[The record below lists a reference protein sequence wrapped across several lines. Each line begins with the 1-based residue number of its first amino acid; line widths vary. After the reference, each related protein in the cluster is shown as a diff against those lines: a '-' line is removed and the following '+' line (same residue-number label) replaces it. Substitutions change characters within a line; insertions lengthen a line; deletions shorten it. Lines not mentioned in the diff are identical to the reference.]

1 MVRYPFRNL
10 VFQGGG
16 VKASA
21 YHGALRVL
29 ENEAILPQIERVAG
43 ASAGAAVAALLSM
56 RLSIDEIIAVYRTY
70 DIEQLSAVKS
80 GVMPDRSSTPG
91 LLRRELERIQNSF
104 TSVTRLATK
113 FGWYSS
119 EYNYQWIQG
128 VVAKYG
134 RDDGMATFSQ
144 FRQWG
149 FRDLYV
155 VVTNLSTHKAEIFS
169 ADTTPHAAVADAILM
184 TQAMPLFFEAL
195 QFDGQAFGQ
204 GDFYSDGGLLINYP
218 LQVFDEHQFAEN
230 NRWFVNGVNWETL
243 GCRLYTPENCPK
255 RSREITNLMTY
266 SQNVLEAL
274 VETQAASYEA
284 SKSAQRRSI
293 NISDCCVRSTDWD
306 VWSFPQDDRYLRL
319 VQAGETATQRYIEHY
334 KPPVIK
340 PLLPFSWYLDRW
352 WRTFTRQQQK
362 RD

>member
-29 ENEAILPQIERVAG
+29 EDEEILPQIERVAG
-43 ASAGAAVAALLSM
+43 ASAGAAVAAMLSM
-56 RLSIDEIIAVYRTY
+56 HLDVDEIVNIYGTY
-70 DIEQLSAVKS
+70 DIEQIMVVRS
-80 GVMPDRSSTPG
+80 GNMPDSNSTPNI
-91 LLRRELERIQNSF
+91 LRRELERIQNSF

-119 EYNYQWIQG
+119 EYSYQWMQDI
-128 VVAKYG
+128 VAKYG
-134 RDDGMATFSQ
+134 RGDGMATFAQ

-149 FRDLYV
+149 YRDLYI
-155 VVTNLSTHKAEIFS
+155 VVTNLSTHTAEVFS
-169 ADTTPHAAVADAILM
+169 ADTTPYVSVVDALLM
-184 TQAMPLFFEAL
+184 TQALPVVFEAL
-195 QFDGQAFGQ
+195 QFDGQEFGR
-204 GDFYSDGGLLINYP
+204 GDFYSDGGILINYP
-218 LQVFDEHQFAEN
+218 LQIFDERPFALR

-243 GCRLYTPENCPK
+243 GCRLYTPEDCPK
-255 RSREITNLMTY
+255 RSREITNLLTY
-266 SQNVLEAL
+266 SQNILEAL
-274 VETQAASYEA
+274 IETQATSYNA
-284 SKSAQRRSI
+284 SKSAQRRTI

-306 VWSFPQDDRYLRL
+306 IWSIPQDDRYLRL
-319 VQAGETATQRYIEHY
+319 VKAGETAARHYLDGY

-352 WRTFTRQQQK
+352 WRSFTKQLNS